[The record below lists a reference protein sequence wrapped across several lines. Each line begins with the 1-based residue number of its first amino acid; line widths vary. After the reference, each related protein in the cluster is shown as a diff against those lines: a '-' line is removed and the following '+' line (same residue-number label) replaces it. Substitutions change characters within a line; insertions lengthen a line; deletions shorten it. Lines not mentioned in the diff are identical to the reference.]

1 MTVAVQTPISSYTG
15 NGVTTAFSF
24 GYYVAAA
31 GDLVVMVDGV
41 VKALTTDYTLTGIGS
56 GSGGTCTFVTAPA
69 SGADVVLYRDTDL
82 LRETDYQDNGDLLAA
97 ILNGDFDRI
106 WLALQETINGAKL
119 SPRAVRSPVGETLN
133 ELPDAASRAGK
144 ILSFNATTGQPEAV
158 APTSGTATDL
168 AIQLASIAT
177 GDGASLIG
185 VEDAGGYYSATTVE
199 GVLTDVGEI
208 LSGYLNVISF
218 GADPTGV
225 ADSTAAFTA
234 AQAAGSYIFIPP
246 GTYKLTNFIHKRGKV
261 FQGAGLRR
269 TFIQQGAAGSPAWY
283 TVGKTG
289 VNTESVRG
297 SKLLDVW
304 FLGATSATVAACLV
318 EAIAPYTV
326 CYCEWR
332 IGGNGTY
339 RTFQTICGTAF
350 EVYSNKIMVIQDD
363 ESGAG
368 FGSSDIGVVLGAG
381 VYNTHWLNI
390 QHSQIGRA
398 VSDSSWS
405 SEYDHLVADGDLT
418 FIGQNNT
425 IRNLKIEFWPGSARP
440 YCINNAGA
448 NNVFIN
454 PSIVTVPRGK
464 ITTAAINLNANKST
478 WIGLRILP
486 QSTTVTFTAAL
497 VAATSATL
505 TAATTEDTGQYWV
518 TFSDG
523 TRTLVQFTNGSA
535 SVTWTGAITAT
546 ATATAE
552 FRAPQYPVTMVTGG
566 SGSFIDCE
574 ATPCFQR
581 VEQYTSAAIVGG
593 YSFVGQCNGLS
604 YRSTIYHEVGT
615 TTFAAATTA
624 TVTLAR
630 AQPDTSYRVVI
641 GPQANKTFWV
651 SGKTTTQFTLNAS
664 AASSD
669 VVEWEVRR

>member
-1 MTVAVQTPISSYTG
+1 MADISTVNLDAGSDSP
-15 NGVTTAFSF
+15 
-24 GYYVAAA
+24 AAA
-31 GDLVVMVDGV
+31 RVQLLEGLQRLNDITRGLDTFDSFLVRLYG
-41 VKALTTDYTLTGIGS
+41 KS
-56 GSGGTCTFVTAPA
+56 
-69 SGADVVLYRDTDL
+69 VL
-82 LRETDYQDNGDLLAA
+82 N
-97 ILNGDFDRI
+97 
-106 WLALQETINGAKL
+106 
-119 SPRAVRSPVGETLN
+119 
-133 ELPDAASRAGK
+133 
-144 ILSFNATTGQPEAV
+144 
-158 APTSGTATDL
+158 
-168 AIQLASIAT
+168 
-177 GDGASLIG
+177 
-185 VEDAGGYYSATTVE
+185 
-199 GVLTDVGEI
+199 
-208 LSGYLNVISF
+208 F

-234 AQAAGSYIFIPP
+234 AQAAADFIWIPE

-269 TFIQQGAAGSPAWY
+269 TFIQQGSASSPAWY
-283 TVGKTG
+283 TVGKAG

-304 FLGATSATVAACLV
+304 FLGAASATVAACLV

-339 RTFQTICGTAF
+339 RTFQYICGTAF
-350 EVYSNKIMVIQDD
+350 EVYSNRITVIQDD

-381 VYNTHWLNI
+381 VYNTYWLNI

-425 IRNLKIEFWPGSARP
+425 IRGLKIEFWPGAARP

-478 WIGLRILP
+478 WVGLRILP
-486 QSTTVTFTAAL
+486 QNTTITFTASL
-497 VAATSATL
+497 SAATSATL
-505 TAATTEDTGQYWV
+505 TAATTENTGQYWV

-523 TRTLVQFTNGSA
+523 SRKLVQFTSGSA
-535 SVTWTGAITAT
+535 TVTWTGAVTAT

-552 FRAPQYPVTMVTGG
+552 FRAPQYPVTMVSGGTGT
-566 SGSFIDCE
+566 FIDCE
-574 ATPCFQR
+574 STPCFQR
-581 VEQYTSAAIVGG
+581 VEQYTSASILSG
-593 YSFVGQCNGLS
+593 YSFVGNCNGLS
-604 YRSTIYHEVGT
+604 YRGT
-615 TTFAAATTA
+615 FYSETGAATFTAATTVA
-624 TVTLAR
+624 VTFAK
-630 AQPDTSYRVVI
+630 AQPDTSYRVI
-641 GPQANKTFWV
+641 LGAEANKTFWV
-651 SGKTTTQFTLNAS
+651 TSKTTAGFTLNAS
-664 AASSD
+664 ATSSD
-669 VVEWEVRR
+669 VVNWKVER